1 MIRIMLIILR
11 QILLP
16 KKHGAGSP
24 LNNYVP
30 YERAQPYGSC
40 EHLFVLV
47 FGSGLGVTLN
57 YEMHSTSVLV
67 LMEIL
72 TV

>member
-11 QILLP
+11 KILLP
-16 KKHGAGSP
+16 
-24 LNNYVP
+24 NNYVP
-30 YERAQPYGSC
+30 YERALPYGSC
-40 EHLFVLV
+40 EQLFVLV
-47 FGSGLGVTLN
+47 FGSGLGVTLI